1 MGYKTEKKI
10 PSIILSV
17 FIVLLIL
24 VGTIVPAYAAPTQ
37 DMMVTDSG
45 EMLSDREEQEVSEM
59 LYSINRQ
66 TGIEYLVYTIKS
78 LNGEDIETCANRL
91 FRTAGLGDKEKDNG
105 LLLLISYDDRKFR
118 LEVGYGLE
126 GDIPDTQAANIINT
140 MTPYFKEGNYG
151 DGVKAAVKQTAVILN
166 SSGEYTISEDWAA
179 QAASN
184 DEATAFREN
193 DDNELESLS
202 ASISVPV
209 ENDDE
214 VIGNTLGEEKLIVH
228 AVAALYNL
236 ISDLRPNWLD
246 NEDTSLTLDISIDG
260 RKAQSCG
267 GLVAM
272 KEEGFTF
279 GLED

>member
-1 MGYKTEKKI
+1 MCELRK
-10 PSIILSV
+10 
-17 FIVLLIL
+17 
-24 VGTIVPAYAAPTQ
+24 
-37 DMMVTDSG
+37 
-45 EMLSDREEQEVSEM
+45 
-59 LYSINRQ
+59 
-66 TGIEYLVYTIKS
+66 IKS
-78 LNGEDIETCANRL
+78 ARRNPITHTKKNTKMNTCTL
-91 FRTAGLGDKEKDNG
+91 
-105 LLLLISYDDRKFR
+105 KF
-118 LEVGYGLE
+118 
-126 GDIPDTQAANIINT
+126 
-140 MTPYFKEGNYG
+140 
-151 DGVKAAVKQTAVILN
+151 
-166 SSGEYTISEDWAA
+166 
-179 QAASN
+179 
-184 DEATAFREN
+184 EATAFRKN

>member
-1 MGYKTEKKI
+1 M
-10 PSIILSV
+10 
-17 FIVLLIL
+17 
-24 VGTIVPAYAAPTQ
+24 
-37 DMMVTDSG
+37 
-45 EMLSDREEQEVSEM
+45 
-59 LYSINRQ
+59 N
-66 TGIEYLVYTIKS
+66 
-78 LNGEDIETCANRL
+78 TCTL
-91 FRTAGLGDKEKDNG
+91 
-105 LLLLISYDDRKFR
+105 KF
-118 LEVGYGLE
+118 
-126 GDIPDTQAANIINT
+126 
-140 MTPYFKEGNYG
+140 
-151 DGVKAAVKQTAVILN
+151 
-166 SSGEYTISEDWAA
+166 
-179 QAASN
+179 
-184 DEATAFREN
+184 EATAFREN

-214 VIGNTLGEEKLIVH
+214 VIGNTLGDEKLIVH

>member
-1 MGYKTEKKI
+1 MSEPKSMGKFHPSLLNDWDYVNNTDIDPMRVSTSSTE
-10 PSIILSV
+10 V
-17 FIVLLIL
+17 VHW
-24 VGTIVPAYAAPTQ
+24 V
-37 DMMVTDSG
+37 
-45 EMLSDREEQEVSEM
+45 
-59 LYSINRQ
+59 
-66 TGIEYLVYTIKS
+66 
-78 LNGEDIETCANRL
+78 CAKCGR
-91 FRTAGLGDKEKDNG
+91 RWE
-105 LLLLISYDDRKFR
+105 
-118 LEVGYGLE
+118 
-126 GDIPDTQAANIINT
+126 
-140 MTPYFKEGNYG
+140 
-151 DGVKAAVKQTAVILN
+151 
-166 SSGEYTISEDWAA
+166 
-179 QAASN
+179 
-184 DEATAFREN
+184 
-193 DDNELESLS
+193 

>member
-1 MGYKTEKKI
+1 M
-10 PSIILSV
+10 
-17 FIVLLIL
+17 
-24 VGTIVPAYAAPTQ
+24 
-37 DMMVTDSG
+37 
-45 EMLSDREEQEVSEM
+45 
-59 LYSINRQ
+59 N
-66 TGIEYLVYTIKS
+66 
-78 LNGEDIETCANRL
+78 TCTL
-91 FRTAGLGDKEKDNG
+91 
-105 LLLLISYDDRKFR
+105 KF
-118 LEVGYGLE
+118 
-126 GDIPDTQAANIINT
+126 
-140 MTPYFKEGNYG
+140 
-151 DGVKAAVKQTAVILN
+151 
-166 SSGEYTISEDWAA
+166 
-179 QAASN
+179 
-184 DEATAFREN
+184 EATAFREN

-214 VIGNTLGEEKLIVH
+214 VIGNMLGEEKLIVH
-228 AVAALYNL
+228 AVALYNL

>member
-1 MGYKTEKKI
+1 MNT
-10 PSIILSV
+10 SILK
-17 FIVLLIL
+17 L
-24 VGTIVPAYAAPTQ
+24 
-37 DMMVTDSG
+37 
-45 EMLSDREEQEVSEM
+45 
-59 LYSINRQ
+59 
-66 TGIEYLVYTIKS
+66 
-78 LNGEDIETCANRL
+78 
-91 FRTAGLGDKEKDNG
+91 
-105 LLLLISYDDRKFR
+105 
-118 LEVGYGLE
+118 
-126 GDIPDTQAANIINT
+126 
-140 MTPYFKEGNYG
+140 
-151 DGVKAAVKQTAVILN
+151 
-166 SSGEYTISEDWAA
+166 
-179 QAASN
+179 
-184 DEATAFREN
+184 EATVIRPK
-193 DDNELESLS
+193 DDDELDGLA
-202 ASISVPV
+202 ASISFPV